1 MLLFLFSACGA
12 PETPDPESPVPATSA
27 APTPPERAQTI
38 LVLGNSIAAGF
49 GVEPNESFPAR
60 LQEMIDST
68 GLPFRVV
75 NAGVS
80 GETTA
85 GGLSRID
92 WLLRQPVD
100 VLVLEL
106 GGNDGLRGTNPEASK
121 SNLATI
127 VERTRARYPE
137 ADILL
142 AGMQMP
148 PNLGQTYTARFREI
162 YPELAR
168 ELDLHLVPFLLEN
181 VGGVSRLNQS
191 DGIHPTPAGHRLV
204 AATVWRHLEPIL
216 RTRLA
221 PA

>member
-1 MLLFLFSACGA
+1 
-12 PETPDPESPVPATSA
+12 
-27 APTPPERAQTI
+27 
-38 LVLGNSIAAGF
+38 
-49 GVEPNESFPAR
+49 
-60 LQEMIDST
+60 MIDST